1 MILITIVQ
9 EYFFTFIIS
18 YYFLTE
24 VQIDM
29 FCRYVLN
36 LVDIYY

>member
-18 YYFLTE
+18 YYVLTE
-24 VQIDM
+24 GQID
-29 FCRYVLN
+29 YVLP
-36 LVDIYY
+36 LCVKFS